1 MSLAH
6 GAVTEP
12 LSEMAFTRPTGA
24 GDEEVGWLLDKAA
37 RGQFLDEGPVDAGI
51 EIKIKLFDGLLRT
64 EASAADAKTELF
76 LFPSGDFVLDKQ
88 GEELGIGE
96 LGLYGLAVSSGQG
109 FEDAGESE
117 LLEQWGEFGHGLHSR
132 SFHWIRSVVLRWK
145 RELPV

>member
-37 RGQFLDEGPVDAGI
+37 GGQFLNEGPVDAGI

-88 GEELGIGE
+88 GEELGIGDSRMPE
-96 LGLYGLAVSSGQG
+96 SRSCLSNGVSSGMG
-109 FEDAGESE
+109 CIVAPFIG
-117 LLEQWGEFGHGLHSR
+117 
-132 SFHWIRSVVLRWK
+132 
-145 RELPV
+145 